1 MRPDSAGA
9 GAGQDDANVGM
20 MQNNVEEFAQ
30 QFNMPAMDPEAAAQ
44 YAQYYQEL
52 YRQSEEYARDLQN
65 TQGGTNGSSSE
76 PGNASNSYM

>member
-1 MRPDSAGA
+1 
-9 GAGQDDANVGM
+9 
-20 MQNNVEEFAQ
+20 
-30 QFNMPAMDPEAAAQ
+30 MPAMDPEAAAQ